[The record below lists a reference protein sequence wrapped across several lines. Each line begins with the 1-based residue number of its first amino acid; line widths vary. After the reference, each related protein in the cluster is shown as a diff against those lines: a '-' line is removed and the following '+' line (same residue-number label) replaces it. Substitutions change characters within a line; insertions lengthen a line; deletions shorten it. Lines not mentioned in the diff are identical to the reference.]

1 VPGTRPRHERTRASL
16 DPAWV
21 YQPPQTKP
29 GLGWVR
35 SLVLIILGATIGYG
49 AFLGWVGYLSSSPD
63 DPPAKWVTPECARSD
78 DGGWVLPSTSLTG
91 VMTLERQQVG
101 LPLMTMQCYVSTV
114 SLQPS
119 QRTFARW
126 MQYGELGST
135 MRLVMRASFDFRE
148 VPGMNEDG
156 SIDAPYDRM
165 EPFITPNIIHH
176 GNPGSPG
183 LTRVR

>member
-1 VPGTRPRHERTRASL
+1 MPGTRPQHARTRAAY
-16 DPAWV
+16 DPEWV
-21 YQPPQTKP
+21 YQPPQARK

-35 SLVLIILGATIGYG
+35 SVVLVLIGVWVGYG
-49 AFLGWVGYLSSSPD
+49 AFLGWRGYLSPGVER
-63 DPPAKWVTPECARSD
+63 AWVTPECDRGD
-78 DGGWVLPSTSLTG
+78 GGGWVLPSNSLTG
-91 VMTLERQQVG
+91 LMTLERQQVG
-101 LPLMTMQCYVSTV
+101 LPLITLQCYVSTV
-114 SLQPS
+114 DLQPS

-156 SIDAPYDRM
+156 SIDAPYGRT
-165 EPFITPNIIHH
+165 EPYITPNIIGH
-176 GNPGSPG
+176 GSGDGPG